1 MDYIKELKMPIL
13 QDKEKK
19 AIEKEFSSLS
29 GPVTLVNFTRELE
42 CRYCNDTSSLVK
54 ELSGL
59 SDKLSAEVYNVATD
73 KEAAAKYKVDKVPA
87 TIFVNGEDR
96 GLRFYGI
103 PSGYEFVT
111 VLETVKMISK
121 DNSGLSKETKEF
133 LHSLKKSVHLQVFV
147 TPTCPY
153 CPRAV
158 LAAFKLAYESPLI
171 TADAIE
177 ATEFPEL
184 ARKYGVQGVPRTIIN
199 DAIDVEGAVPEHML
213 LDAIKEAVA

>member
-1 MDYIKELKMPIL
+1 MPVL
-13 QDKEKK
+13 QDKDKK
-19 AIEKEFSSLS
+19 AIVKEFSSLS
-29 GPVTLVNFTRELE
+29 GPVTLVNFTREIE
-42 CRYCNDTSSLVK
+42 CRFCHDTTSLVK
-54 ELSGL
+54 ELSDL
-59 SDKLSAEVYNVATD
+59 SDKLTTEVYNVSTD
-73 KEAAAKYKVDKVPA
+73 KEAAAKYKVDRVPA

-96 GLRFYGI
+96 GLRFYGV

-111 VLETVKMISK
+111 ILETVKMISK

-133 LHSLKKSVHLQVFV
+133 LQNLKKPVHLQIFV

-158 LAAFKLAYESPLI
+158 LAAFKMAYESPLV

-184 ARKYGVQGVPRTIIN
+184 AMKYGVQGVPRTVIN
-199 DAIDVEGAVPEHML
+199 DTIDVEGAVPEQML
-213 LDAIKEAVA
+213 LDAIKEAIA

>member
-1 MDYIKELKMPIL
+1 MSVL
-13 QDKEKK
+13 QDKDKK
-19 AIEKEFSSLS
+19 AITKEFSSLS
-29 GPVTLVNFTRELE
+29 GPVSLVNFTKELD
-42 CRYCNDTSSLVK
+42 CRFCQDTTSLVK
-54 ELSGL
+54 ELSEL
-59 SDKLSAEVYNVATD
+59 SDKLSAEVYNVSTD

-96 GLRFYGI
+96 GLRFYGV

-111 VLETVKMISK
+111 ILETVKMISK

-133 LHSLKKSVHLQVFV
+133 LQNLKKPVHLQVFV

-158 LAAFKLAYESPLI
+158 LAAFKMAYESPLV

-184 ARKYGVQGVPRTIIN
+184 AMKYGVQGVPRTVIN
-199 DAIDVEGAVPEHML
+199 DTIDVEGAVPEHML
-213 LDAIKEAVA
+213 LDAIREAVA

>member
-1 MDYIKELKMPIL
+1 MPVL
-13 QDKEKK
+13 QDKDKK
-19 AIEKEFSSLS
+19 AIAKEFSSLS
-29 GPVTLVNFTRELE
+29 GPVTLVNFTREIE
-42 CRYCNDTSSLVK
+42 CRFCQDTTSLVK
-54 ELSGL
+54 ELSDL
-59 SDKLSAEVYNVATD
+59 SDKLTTEVYDVTTD
-73 KEAAAKYKVDKVPA
+73 KEAAAKYKVDRVPA

-96 GLRFYGI
+96 GLRFYGV

-111 VLETVKMISK
+111 ILETVKMISK

-133 LHSLKKSVHLQVFV
+133 LQNLKKPVHLQVFV

-158 LAAFKLAYESPLI
+158 LAAFKMAYESPLV

-184 ARKYGVQGVPRTIIN
+184 AMKYGVQGVPRTVIN
-199 DAIDVEGAVPEHML
+199 DIIDVEGAVPEHML

>member
-1 MDYIKELKMPIL
+1 MPIL

-121 DNSGLSKETKEF
+121 DNSGLSQETKEF
-133 LHSLKKSVHLQVFV
+133 LQNLKKPVHLQVFV

-158 LAAFKLAYESPLI
+158 LAAFKLAYESPLV

-184 ARKYGVQGVPRTIIN
+184 ARKYGVQGVPRTVIN
-199 DAIDVEGAVPEHML
+199 DTIDVEGAVPEHIL